1 MKINRIKTAELKKLK
16 ETLEQKN
23 QQESVYFRHVAEE
36 LARRTEV
43 RK

>member
-1 MKINRIKTAELKKLK
+1 MKINQIETNELRKLK
-16 ETLEQKN
+16 ETLEGKN

-43 RK
+43 QK